1 MRHDASDGTTPC
13 AQCRRPTGHSTP
25 CSCGL
30 VTPDDAPTAGRRPC
44 RDAFAA
50 GQLPEYQSQ
59 SPEPRSARPGAPS
72 ARARARQS
80 QSALLGSDPRPDVWP
95 VSSTVRA
102 RARHQSTTRPSG
114 LEAQGPYDHAAAVRP
129 FSLVKHGAPANCHAH
144 ARGKANAFTPM
155 DDGRATKLFHKRYDT
170 LVMPRKLHSS
180 SYRVTSVFSRRGQLY
195 RLHHKTHRLHPHSL
209 QYYGDV
215 WLVAIPCHVTLT
227 AVTSCLVFAYSLCPL
242 Y

>member
-1 MRHDASDGTTPC
+1 MDETNLLNLIRPWLDNICSITTKK
-13 AQCRRPTGHSTP
+13 T
-25 CSCGL
+25 
-30 VTPDDAPTAGRRPC
+30 TAVLQKNLHPN
-44 RDAFAA
+44 AA
-50 GQLPEYQSQ
+50 
-59 SPEPRSARPGAPS
+59 
-72 ARARARQS
+72 
-80 QSALLGSDPRPDVWP
+80 
-95 VSSTVRA
+95 
-102 RARHQSTTRPSG
+102 
-114 LEAQGPYDHAAAVRP
+114 
-129 FSLVKHGAPANCHAH
+129 LVKHGAPANCHAH

-242 Y
+242 YWVVLRSRDENGSDTDGYHWYRICFHIYVRIRIRIRIV